1 MDVRAGQRGV
11 EVSGDHV
18 LSTQSYPCHLDVG
31 MRWPGQVHVG
41 DRGES
46 SHGSRADGSGAGR
59 GGRDLA
65 LELGRHGREATGL
78 RAVAERRVGVR
89 VMISGSAPFGWPCA
103 LVCVSEPVRP
113 NKFLPAL

>member
-1 MDVRAGQRGV
+1 MHVRARERGV

-18 LSTQSYPCHLDVG
+18 LSTQSNPCHLDVG

-46 SHGSRADGSGAGR
+46 SHGSRANGVGAGR

-65 LELGRHGREATGL
+65 LELGRHGQEATGV
-78 RAVAERRVGVR
+78 RGVAERRVGVR
-89 VMISGSAPFGWPCA
+89 VMISGSEPFGWPSA
-103 LVCVSEPVRP
+103 LVLVSEPVRP
-113 NKFLPAL
+113 HKFLPGW